1 MSREEIAH
9 ERVEDTGDIP
19 PYIIQSTGA
28 KITGASA
35 IQLVNW

>member
-1 MSREEIAH
+1 MSREDTVH
-9 ERVEDTGDIP
+9 ERVEELGDIP